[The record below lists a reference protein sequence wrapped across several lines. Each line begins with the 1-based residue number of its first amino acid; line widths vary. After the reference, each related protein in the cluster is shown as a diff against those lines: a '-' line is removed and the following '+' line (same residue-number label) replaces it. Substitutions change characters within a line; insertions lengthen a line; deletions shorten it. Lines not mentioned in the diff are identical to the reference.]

1 MALDSA
7 PTTGMAGILAKQ
19 KAAHIR
25 DGILDPDTL
34 HLQTEMFLPV
44 GRMAA
49 PDWYCRTSNQ
59 YEIKRPE

>member
-25 DGILDPDTL
+25 DGIPSAAKRTEWLDKAIGL
-34 HLQTEMFLPV
+34 GRHRVLRSGRFSTERCSP
-44 GRMAA
+44 
-49 PDWYCRTSNQ
+49 
-59 YEIKRPE
+59 